1 MSTSW
6 IPFPFN
12 CNEWTIS
19 IIWDIIRLI
28 WSIRG
33 AAVEEK
39 PELQRVLEQRNR
51 AQVLKQ
57 DRKQEEE
64 KSPLEQELLK
74 RQMRLEK
81 VKPEI
86 TFLKL
91 YWDECWMDN
100 IVWYTLIRLRSD
112 PNYTECSLILII
124 FTSQVQNT
132 LISGS
137 KKWAVNHN
145 IHTMYYNLIQ
155 KWFNFN
161 NSSSQIEREVE
172 EQRERSKCAP
182 EFIRVKE
189 SLKRTAITSAVEK
202 EL

>member
-1 MSTSW
+1 MNNFYYLRYNKTFFIYQRSSGGGEARVTESSG
-6 IPFPFN
+6 
-12 CNEWTIS
+12 T
-19 IIWDIIRLI
+19 
-28 WSIRG
+28 
-33 AAVEEK
+33 EK
-39 PELQRVLEQRNR
+39 QSSSSET
-51 AQVLKQ
+51 
-57 DRKQEEE
+57 
-64 KSPLEQELLK
+64 
-74 RQMRLEK
+74 RQK
-81 VKPEI
+81 TGGGEI
-86 TFLKL
+86 TTGAGVTEETDEVREGKTWNYILKL
-91 YWDECWMDN
+91 YWDECWMDK
-100 IVWYTLIRLRSD
+100 IVWYTLIRLGSD

-145 IHTMYYNLIQ
+145 IYTMYYNLIQ
-155 KWFNFN
+155 RWFNFN